1 MSSQED
7 FLLPALDADG
17 RIDRLTGLDA
27 PEIFYRFLEK
37 AIFSKRRDPS
47 HSVALVRVRL
57 GLESLRMA
65 SFGVSNSGLAFRVA
79 QLAGIL
85 QSQTR
90 SDEHLVRIG
99 EVTFLIL
106 ARVSDSNDLE
116 AMRSRLV
123 RALADLKFNS
133 TENGETVDR
142 TVAAESESG
151 LPLTHQS
158 IEEEIDGYR
167 FEISVDSFLHKEG
180 EEMLELLERAG
191 V

>member
-7 FLLPALDADG
+7 FLLPALDVDG

-37 AIFSKRRDPS
+37 AIFSTRRDPS

-57 GLESLRMA
+57 GLESLRKA
-65 SFGVSNSGLAFRVA
+65 SFGVSDSGLAFRVA

-133 TENGETVDR
+133 AENGKTVDR
-142 TVAAESESG
+142 TVAVESESG
-151 LPLTHQS
+151 LPLTDQS
-158 IEEEIDGYR
+158 IEVELDGYR
-167 FEISVDSFLHKEG
+167 FDISVDSFLHNEG